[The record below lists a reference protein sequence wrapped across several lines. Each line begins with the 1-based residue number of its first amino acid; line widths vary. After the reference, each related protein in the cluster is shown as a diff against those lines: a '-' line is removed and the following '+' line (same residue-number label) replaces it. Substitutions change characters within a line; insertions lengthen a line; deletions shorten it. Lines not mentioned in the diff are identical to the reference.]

1 MFIILDDW
9 LAIKII
15 TTDKYAIEGIYI
27 IHAARQAIFLQKV
40 LSELKTLKF
49 NNIQADLELNQEGC
63 L

>member
-1 MFIILDDW
+1 MPLIRYHGLGYSPIVVP
-9 LAIKII
+9 
-15 TTDKYAIEGIYI
+15 
-27 IHAARQAIFLQKV
+27 ARQAIFLQKV